1 MPFAVPRGGP
11 EPQPAP
17 DSAEVRAL
25 REEVEQLRHALHSHA
40 TVDQAIGVVI
50 ARGGLSPQEAWD
62 VLREV
67 SMRTNTKLRVVA
79 EQLVEWVHTAE
90 LPPALRGELE
100 RQLSLR
106 RQEQEASSASPVPSS
121 PPPGEGLPLPA
132 RSDGER

>member
-17 DSAEVRAL
+17 DSDEVRAL
-25 REEVEQLRHALHSHA
+25 REEAEQLRHAVHSRA
-40 TVDQAIGVVI
+40 AVDQAIGVVI

-67 SMRTNTKLRVVA
+67 SMRTHTKLRVVA
-79 EQLVEWVHTAE
+79 EQLVAWVQTAE
-90 LPPALRGELE
+90 LPPVLRAELE
-100 RQLSLR
+100 RQLALR
-106 RQEQEASSASPVPSS
+106 REEHDAGPVPSS
-121 PPPGEGLPLPA
+121 SPPDEGLPLPA